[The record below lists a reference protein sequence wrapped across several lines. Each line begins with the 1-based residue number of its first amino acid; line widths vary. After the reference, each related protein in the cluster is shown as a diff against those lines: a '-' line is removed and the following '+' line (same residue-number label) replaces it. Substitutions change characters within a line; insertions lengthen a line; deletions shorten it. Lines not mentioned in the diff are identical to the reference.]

1 MDLWE
6 VTGDTEYAPLGWMMV
21 RAGSRD
27 RGEISG
33 GVRASPA
40 RAHIYLLFMQIIA
53 HGEVAKTAML
63 SGHGIICKNLFSA
76 ADCKLDPWLT
86 LSLFFFN

>member
-40 RAHIYLLFMQIIA
+40 R
-53 HGEVAKTAML
+53 V
-63 SGHGIICKNLFSA
+63 S
-76 ADCKLDPWLT
+76 
-86 LSLFFFN
+86 